1 MANQLTPYL
10 LDRSLVDYTEAV
22 VFESLRSC
30 DDSTK
35 KKRATLA
42 LEFFKSILDA
52 VIKEEKDQL
61 DVFTKYHAALDD
73 LDIAKSLLETQPDR
87 PSVDNKQVDAFDL
100 TPAQQVLTLPDT
112 LDVIFSHIS
121 TLSKSTRDTLHA
133 GSLTSISFHYAAQLR
148 LWRRPRDLDTVEQ
161 QVRFAF
167 GVAISSALGES
178 LGQQVKRLR
187 IRLMKGAWNAR
198 LVSKIVELCP
208 ALVDLTLH
216 WGDAVDGSEQ
226 VTSDNV
232 RWLFETLGRLPSLRY
247 LHLVQFSAADIA
259 AGITVPDGAH
269 IPFSQLEELQLYGFH
284 WYWDAIEQG
293 VGSKLKSLDLGLGTL
308 VTSAQL
314 VVIARKVTSLTEL
327 RLGRPV
333 ELDHIRLF
341 TETAPALERVEIT
354 SFDER
359 DDAYVSELYSIVTG
373 LKDLKEV
380 SLSPPAGPAQIIQ
393 LAKSPSPLEDV
404 WITVQENSDE
414 EAVKA
419 ALLQLLTA
427 KKSTLKKVYELSSVN
442 LGVSDQFVEALA
454 ACPGLEKIGINFDAA
469 GTTVSRAVVE
479 KLLTQCSRL
488 TLTDGLETLVA
499 GNALYEE
506 KYKQDMA
513 RAQQAEDEELSEDL
527 LGN

>member
-1 MANQLTPYL
+1 
-10 LDRSLVDYTEAV
+10 
-22 VFESLRSC
+22 
-30 DDSTK
+30 
-35 KKRATLA
+35 
-42 LEFFKSILDA
+42 
-52 VIKEEKDQL
+52 
-61 DVFTKYHAALDD
+61 
-73 LDIAKSLLETQPDR
+73 
-87 PSVDNKQVDAFDL
+87 
-100 TPAQQVLTLPDT
+100 
-112 LDVIFSHIS
+112 
-121 TLSKSTRDTLHA
+121 
-133 GSLTSISFHYAAQLR
+133 
-148 LWRRPRDLDTVEQ
+148 
-161 QVRFAF
+161 
-167 GVAISSALGES
+167 
-178 LGQQVKRLR
+178 
-187 IRLMKGAWNAR
+187 AWNAR

-393 LAKSPSPLEDV
+393 LAKSPSPLEACLDY
-404 WITVQENSDE
+404 
-414 EAVKA
+414 
-419 ALLQLLTA
+419 A